1 MEQCIRTPVVSA
13 PGLFSC
19 ASSLPDILRVAQ
31 LLTTFLQLLP
41 SHISLAYAAT
51 AVDLGA
57 AGQYAILGRF
67 GTTVGALVEIDGD
80 VAVSPSLSTTL
91 VGFALV
97 PADGYGT

>member
-1 MEQCIRTPVVSA
+1 MALSSA
-13 PGLFSC
+13 TSPLLILF
-19 ASSLPDILRVAQ
+19 PILRQ
-31 LLTTFLQLLP
+31 LLSTLV
-41 SHISLAYAAT
+41 SLTSAAT

-67 GTTVGALVEIDGD
+67 GTTVGALVEINGD

-91 VGFALV
+91 VGVALV